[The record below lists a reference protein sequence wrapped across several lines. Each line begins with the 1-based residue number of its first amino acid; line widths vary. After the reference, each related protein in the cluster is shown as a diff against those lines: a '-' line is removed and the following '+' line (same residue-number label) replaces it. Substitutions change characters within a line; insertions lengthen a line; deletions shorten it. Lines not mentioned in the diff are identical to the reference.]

1 MMQVGQILVAL
12 GHLRSFMDIWLFCL
26 LDKQFESIYLTCVT
40 LKCQITP
47 EIRLQCINGN
57 SLILIPEQETYNQTK
72 PVQNIFSTQLEI
84 ASYRTHLVSKWT
96 VTVRRLKGMK
106 VHCRAKDSRPSALA
120 LTHRAHLLV
129 KFQQLGKADAL
140 FSFTKSSNQQLLV
153 RRALISTR
161 TQFKSQTF

>member
-57 SLILIPEQETYNQTK
+57 SLILIPKQETYNQTK

-84 ASYRTHLVSKWT
+84 ASYRTQLDSKGAVKRDESGLSRKRPKT
-96 VTVRRLKGMK
+96 VHFGLN
-106 VHCRAKDSRPSALA
+106 SPSSSVVVFSVAGKSQLA
-120 LTHRAHLLV
+120 V
-129 KFQQLGKADAL
+129 
-140 FSFTKSSNQQLLV
+140 FSLSSLRSHQLLV
-153 RRALISTR
+153 RTVRRSLIRTR
-161 TQFKSQTF
+161 TQL